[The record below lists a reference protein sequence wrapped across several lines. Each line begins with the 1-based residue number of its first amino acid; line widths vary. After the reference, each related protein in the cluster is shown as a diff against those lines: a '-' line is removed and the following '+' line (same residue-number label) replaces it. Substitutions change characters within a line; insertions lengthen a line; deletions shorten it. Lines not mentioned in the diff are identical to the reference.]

1 MKICFLCNEYPP
13 ARHGGVGI
21 ATRTIGRAM
30 VEAGHQVRV
39 IGLNWE
45 NSDSPRVESDHGVKV
60 WRLKTHK
67 SFLGWVRSRRLLY
80 QTVAAW
86 AQSGAIDLLEVPDY
100 EGFAAAWPA
109 LSVPLVTRLHGTA
122 SYFASELGRKPR
134 PSSFL
139 LERSALRRSDF
150 LSSCSSYTAERTRE
164 LFRLGSREI
173 KVLYNPVRT
182 EAQSESSARD
192 PDQVVFSGTLTPKKG
207 IISLIQAWP
216 SVLEGCPKARLDVFG
231 KPGRTDAGKP
241 MEEFL
246 ISTLPPST
254 RHTVHFHGHVESRRL
269 QSAFRSAAV
278 AVFPSYAEA
287 FALAPMEAMAEGCP
301 TIYSRRASG
310 MELIQHGQ
318 NGLLVNPDNVP
329 EIGRSIVEVLQSPSL
344 GLAIGEAGRKHIEA
358 CFSLSAMLP
367 KYVEFYL
374 DCIRWFR
381 DRHSAGSTG
390 RRHAA

>member
-1 MKICFLCNEYPP
+1 MKMCFLCNEYPP
-13 ARHGGVGI
+13 AKHGGVGI
-21 ATRTIGRAM
+21 ATRTISRAL

-45 NSDSPRVESDHGVKV
+45 ATDSPRVESDRGVKV

-80 QTVAAW
+80 RTVASW

-139 LERSALRRSDF
+139 LERAALRRSDF

-164 LFRLGSREI
+164 LFRLGDREI

-182 EAQSESSARD
+182 ETELENSVRD

-216 SVLEGCPKARLDVFG
+216 SVLERCPKARLDVFG
-231 KPGRTDAGKP
+231 KPGRTDSGEP
-241 MEEFL
+241 MEAFL
-246 ISTLPPST
+246 TSTLPPNI
-254 RHTVHFHGHVESRRL
+254 RHTVHFLGHVESRRL

-310 MELIQHGQ
+310 MELIEHGQ
-318 NGLLVNPDNVP
+318 NGFLVNPDNVP
-329 EIGRSIVEVLQSPSL
+329 EIQRFIVDVLQNPSL
-344 GLAIGEAGRKHIEA
+344 GHAMGEAGRKHIEG

-367 KYVEFYL
+367 RYVDFYL
-374 DCIRWFR
+374 DCLRSFR
-381 DRHSAGSTG
+381 DPNSARSTG
-390 RRHAA
+390 RRRAA